1 MEQRIDRLFAI
12 LAPYG
17 AVKDVPLSAH
27 TSFRIGGPA
36 QILFEPGDGAA
47 LSLALRSAQEE
58 GVAVTLIGNGSN
70 LLVSDAGVEGL
81 VVKLGPTFSGME
93 LREEGQVFAL
103 AGTLLSA
110 LANFAA
116 DHGLMGLEW
125 AAGIPGSVGGA
136 LAMNA
141 GAYGGEIKQVLREV
155 EYFDALTG
163 AFLCRAPSEGELGYR
178 QSAFAWPLRVAT
190 AAAFRL
196 APDDG
201 GMRARMREYSEKRR
215 AKQPLSYPS
224 AGSVFKRPQGHFA
237 GALIEAAGL
246 KGERVGGAAVSE
258 LHAGFIINTGNA
270 SSADVHAL
278 IELVRRRVLEHS
290 GVLLEPEIKFI
301 GRESP

>member
-1 MEQRIDRLFAI
+1 MEQRINRLFAI

-17 AVKDVPLSAH
+17 AVRDVPLSAH

-36 QILFEPGDGAA
+36 QLFFEPGDREA
-47 LSLALRSAQEE
+47 LSLALQSAQEE
-58 GVAVTLIGNGSN
+58 GVTVTLMGNGSN

-81 VVKLGPTFSGME
+81 VVKLGSAFSGIE
-93 LREEGQVFAL
+93 LGEDGQVFAL
-103 AGTLLSA
+103 AGTLLSS

-141 GAYGGEIKQVLREV
+141 GAYGGEIRQVLSEV
-155 EYFDALTG
+155 EYFDAQTG
-163 AFLCRAPSEGELGYR
+163 GFLRRVPAEGEMGYR
-178 QSAFAWPLRVAT
+178 KSAFAWPARVAT
-190 AAAFRL
+190 AAVFRL

-201 GMRARMREYSEKRR
+201 GMRERMREYSEKRR
-215 AKQPLSYPS
+215 TRQPLTYPS

-246 KGERVGGAAVSE
+246 KGAAVGGAEVSE

-270 SSADVHAL
+270 SSADVRAL
-278 IELVRRRVLEHS
+278 IELVRRKVLEHS

-301 GRESP
+301 GREQP